1 MTAPP
6 QTYATQRRRTYLI
19 GRARPQ
25 ALIGRNRETGEILII
40 VVGAF
45 LGMMS
50 GLLIP
55 MLTFRIVGLVGFPML
70 ALSAVYMP
78 YRGRTFYRWFEV
90 SRSFR
95 RTLRRGARYRSGAPE
110 AGVTLDG
117 REIEI
122 GTPPGVGRVK
132 WLAAAFGPDE
142 IAVLLHPDR
151 RAITAAIEIEGPGVG
166 LRDSEDQ
173 EALVERFGTLLK
185 HVANGDGHVTRL
197 QMLARTLPAD
207 PDAHANDVRERG
219 DTAAPGW
226 IQDSYDQLQSMVST
240 SSEQHRAYL
249 VACMVHSRELGHE
262 AQTVAKAARTA
273 PGQYGGASLPQA
285 RGGLRGGPIAKA
297 RGKMSQDEALAVI
310 MARELTDICARLT
323 EADIRVRQP
332 LGEARLASLVHS
344 MYDPDHPIDH
354 IQAMSQRN
362 AWPAE
367 LDARQP
373 TYLQAKT
380 RESDT
385 REPWC
390 HATAWVKEWPMTPV
404 GVNFLAPL
412 LVHTPDVI
420 RTVAVCMDLEPTEV
434 AIERMLTEKTN
445 DAAEA
450 SRAAKMNRTVDPRDV
465 AAHSRID
472 QRGDDLASGAAGV
485 NLVGYLTVSSPNP
498 EALARDKRTIR
509 ASAGKSY
516 LKLEWCDREHHRAFV
531 NTLPFATGIRR

>member
-1 MTAPP
+1 MT
-6 QTYATQRRRTYLI
+6 TQSHTMHPVTPRRTYLI
-19 GRARPQ
+19 GRARPN
-25 ALIGRNRETGEILII
+25 AIIGKNRETGEIGLII
-40 VVGAF
+40 AGAF

-55 MLTFRIVGLVGFPML
+55 VLAPRILALTGFPML
-70 ALSAVYMP
+70 ALAAVYVP
-78 YRGRTFYRWFEV
+78 YKHRTFYKWFEIN
-90 SRSFR
+90 RSYK
-95 RTLRRGARYRSGAPE
+95 RTLRRGATYRSSAVE
-110 AGVTLDG
+110 AGTRLDG
-117 REIEI
+117 REVEV
-122 GTPPGVGRVK
+122 GPPPGIGRIN
-132 WLAAAFGPDE
+132 WLSAPFGPDE
-142 IAVLLHPDR
+142 IAVLLHADR
-151 RAITAAIEIEGPGVG
+151 RTVTAAIEIEGPGVG

-173 EALVERFGTLLK
+173 EALVDRFGTLLK
-185 HVANGDGHVTRL
+185 HVANGDGFVTRL

-207 PDAHANDVRERG
+207 PDAHAKDVAQRG
-219 DTAAPGW
+219 DATAPGW
-226 IQDSYDQLQSMVST
+226 LKDSYDQLQSMVST

-249 VACMVHSRELGHE
+249 VACMHYSRELAAE
-262 AQTVAKAARTA
+262 AAAVARAARTA
-273 PGQYGGASLPQA
+273 GGRRLDKD
-285 RGGLRGGPIAKA
+285 GGL
-297 RGKMSQDEALAVI
+297 AVV
-310 MARELTDICARLT
+310 MARELTDICARLA

-332 LGEARLASLVHS
+332 LGQSRVASLVHS

-354 IQAMSQRN
+354 IQAMSKRN

-367 LDARQP
+367 LDATQP
-373 TYLQAKT
+373 TFLQAKT
-380 RESDT
+380 RESST

-420 RTVAVCMDLEPTEV
+420 RTVAVTMDLEPTEV

-445 DAAEA
+445 DEAEA
-450 SRAAKMNRTVDPRDV
+450 SRAAKMNRTVDPRDL
-465 AAHSRID
+465 AAHGRLD
-472 QRGDDLASGAAGV
+472 QRGEDLASGAAGV
-485 NLVGYLTVSSPNP
+485 NLVGYITVSSRTP

>member
-1 MTAPP
+1 MTSSAHHLAP
-6 QTYATQRRRTYLI
+6 RRTYTI
-19 GRARPQ
+19 GRARPN
-25 ALIGRNRETGEILII
+25 AIVGKNRETGEIALI

-45 LGMMS
+45 FGMMS
-50 GLLIP
+50 GLLVP
-55 MLTFRIVGLVGFPML
+55 VLSLRIVLLVGFPML
-70 ALSAVYMP
+70 SLAAVYVP
-78 YRGRTFYRWFEV
+78 YDGRTFYRWFEIK
-90 SRSFR
+90 RSYR
-95 RTLRRGARYRSGAPE
+95 RLRRKGATYRSGAAE
-110 AGVTLDG
+110 AGVSLDG
-117 REIEI
+117 REVEI
-122 GTPPGVGRVK
+122 GPPPGVGRIN
-132 WLAAAFGPDE
+132 WISAPFGPDE
-142 IAVLLHPDR
+142 IAVLLHADR
-151 RAITAAIEIEGPGVG
+151 RTVTAAIEIEGPGVG

-173 EALVERFGTLLK
+173 EALVDRFGTLLK
-185 HVANGDGHVTRL
+185 HVANGDGYVVRL

-207 PDAHANDVRERG
+207 PDAHAKDVAQRG
-219 DTAAPGW
+219 DERAASW
-226 IQDSYDQLQSMVST
+226 LQESYEQLQSMVST

-249 VACMVHSRELGHE
+249 VACMRYGRELAAE
-262 AQTVAKAARTA
+262 AAT
-273 PGQYGGASLPQA
+273 
-285 RGGLRGGPIAKA
+285 IAKA
-297 RGKMSQDEALAVI
+297 NKRAKLSRDEGLAVI
-310 MARELTDICARLT
+310 MTRELTDICARLA

-332 LGEARLASLVHS
+332 LGQARLSSLIHS

-354 IQAMSQRN
+354 IQAMTKRN

-367 LDARQP
+367 LDATEA

-380 RESDT
+380 RESST

-445 DAAEA
+445 DEAEA
-450 SRAAKMNRTVDPRDV
+450 SRQAKMNRTIDPRDI
-465 AAHSRID
+465 AAHGRVD

-485 NLVGYLTVSSPNP
+485 NLVGYLTVSARNP
-498 EALARDKRTIR
+498 DALARDKRTIR

-531 NTLPFATGIRR
+531 NTLPFATGIR

>member
-1 MTAPP
+1 LTTESHLSHPIAP
-6 QTYATQRRRTYLI
+6 RRTYLI
-19 GRARPQ
+19 GRARPN
-25 ALIGRNRETGEILII
+25 AIIGRNRETGEIALII
-40 VVGAF
+40 AGAF
-45 LGMMS
+45 LGMMC
-50 GLLIP
+50 GLLVPVLPLRIAS
-55 MLTFRIVGLVGFPML
+55 LTGFPLL
-70 ALSAVYMP
+70 ALAAVYVP
-78 YRGRTFYRWFEV
+78 YRRRTFYKWFEIN
-90 SRSFR
+90 RSYK
-95 RTLRRGARYRSGAPE
+95 RTVKRNATYRSVAME
-110 AGVTLDG
+110 AGTRIDG

-122 GTPPGVGRVK
+122 GPPPGIGRIS
-132 WLAAAFGPDE
+132 WLAAPFGPDE
-142 IAVLLHPDR
+142 IAVLLHADR
-151 RAITAAIEIEGPGVG
+151 RTVTAAIEIEGPGVG

-173 EALVERFGTLLK
+173 EALVDRFGTLLK
-185 HVANGDGHVTRL
+185 HVANGDGFVTRL

-207 PDAHANDVRERG
+207 PDAHAKDVAVRG
-219 DTAAPGW
+219 DERSPGW
-226 IQDSYDQLQSMVST
+226 LQRSYEELQSMVST

-249 VACMVHSRELGHE
+249 VACMHFNRELAAE
-262 AQTVAKAARTA
+262 ANAMARAARA
-273 PGQYGGASLPQA
+273 QHGQKLDRDAG
-285 RGGLRGGPIAKA
+285 
-297 RGKMSQDEALAVI
+297 LAVV
-310 MARELTDICARLT
+310 MARELTDICSRLQ

-332 LGEARLASLVHS
+332 LGQGRLASLIHS

-354 IQAMSQRN
+354 IQAMTRRN

-367 LDARQP
+367 LDATEP
-373 TYLQAKT
+373 TFLQAKT
-380 RESDT
+380 RESTT

-420 RTVAVCMDLEPTEV
+420 RTVAVTMDLEPTEI

-450 SRAAKMNRTVDPRDV
+450 SRAAKMNRTVDPRDM
-465 AAHSRID
+465 AANNRLD
-472 QRGDDLASGAAGV
+472 QRGEDLASGAAGV
-485 NLVGYLTVSSPNP
+485 NLVGWITVSSRTP

>member
-1 MTAPP
+1 MTTPHAVAP
-6 QTYATQRRRTYLI
+6 RRTYTI
-19 GRARPQ
+19 GRARAN
-25 ALIGRNRETGEILII
+25 ALVGKNRETGEIALI

-50 GLLIP
+50 GLLVP
-55 MLTFRIVGLVGFPML
+55 VLSLRIVLLTGFPML
-70 ALSAVYMP
+70 ALAAVYVP
-78 YRGRTFYRWFEV
+78 YRGRTFYRWIEID
-90 SRSFR
+90 RSYR
-95 RTLRRGARYRSGAPE
+95 RLQRGSGAVYRSAAPE
-110 AGVTLDG
+110 AGISLDG
-117 REIEI
+117 REVEI
-122 GTPPGVGRVK
+122 GPPPGVGRIT
-132 WLAAAFGPDE
+132 WLSAPFGPDE
-142 IAVLLHPDR
+142 IAVLLHADR
-151 RAITAAIEIEGPGVG
+151 RTVTAAIEIEGPGVG

-173 EALVERFGTLLK
+173 EALVDRFGTLLK
-185 HVANGDGHVTRL
+185 HVANGDGYVSRL

-207 PDAHANDVRERG
+207 PDAHANDVAHRG
-219 DTAAPGW
+219 DDGAPGW
-226 IQDSYDQLQSMVST
+226 LRESYDQLQSMVST

-249 VACMVHSRELGHE
+249 VACMQHGRELAAE
-262 AQTVAKAARTA
+262 AAT
-273 PGQYGGASLPQA
+273 
-285 RGGLRGGPIAKA
+285 IAKA
-297 RGKMSQDEALAVI
+297 NRSGSRKLTRDEGLAIV
-310 MARELTDICARLT
+310 MTRELTDICARLA

-332 LGEARLASLVHS
+332 LGQARLASLVHS

-354 IQAMSQRN
+354 IQAMTRRN

-367 LDARQP
+367 LDAREAGF
-373 TYLQAKT
+373 LQAKT
-380 RESDT
+380 RESAT

-420 RTVAVCMDLEPTEV
+420 RTVAVCMDLEPTEL

-450 SRAAKMNRTVDPRDV
+450 SRQAKMNRTVDPRDI
-465 AAHSRID
+465 AAHGRVD
-472 QRGDDLASGAAGV
+472 QRGEDLASGAAGV
-485 NLVGYLTVSSPNP
+485 NLVGYLTVSSRTP

-509 ASAGKSY
+509 AAAGKSY